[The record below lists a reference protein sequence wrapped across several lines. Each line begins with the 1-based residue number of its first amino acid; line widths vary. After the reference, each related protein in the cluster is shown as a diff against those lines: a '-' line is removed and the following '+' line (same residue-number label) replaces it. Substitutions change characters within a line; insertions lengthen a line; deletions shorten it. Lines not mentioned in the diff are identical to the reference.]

1 MGVCVGKN
9 CVLEVNEAKPLNI
22 INKNEWVLSSVVES
36 LIPKKNEFTF
46 IVSNSDSK
54 NTFVPTEE
62 SENPIDDVSIKEDD
76 HLQHPI

>member
-22 INKNEWVLSSVVES
+22 INKNEWVLSSVVET
-36 LIPKKNEFTF
+36 LIPKKNEFVFLKT
-46 IVSNSDSK
+46 NSDSK
-54 NTFVPTEE
+54 NTFVPTIE
-62 SENPIDDVSIKEDD
+62 SINDQDDVSIKEDD